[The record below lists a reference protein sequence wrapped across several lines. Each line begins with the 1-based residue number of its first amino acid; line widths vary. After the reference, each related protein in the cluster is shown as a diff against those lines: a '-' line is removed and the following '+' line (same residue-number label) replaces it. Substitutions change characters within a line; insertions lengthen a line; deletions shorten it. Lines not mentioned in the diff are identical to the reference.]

1 MEKLLTPAEVT
12 AITGISVDAL
22 AQLRYTG
29 KGPAYRRLTARAI
42 RYTETDVREWIDAS
56 RRTSTLQEVS

>member
-1 MEKLLTPAEVT
+1 MDKLLTPAEVT
-12 AITGISVDAL
+12 AITGISVEAL

-42 RYTETDVREWIDAS
+42 RYVEEDIRDWIDAS
-56 RRTSTLQEVS
+56 RRTSTLQEAS